1 MKKYTIFSCNKMAVS
16 DRRPFSLVFAEEDT
30 AVLYTAIPNSTNSKN
45 VAAKEGH
52 VLTYIMIGV

>member
-1 MKKYTIFSCNKMAVS
+1 MAVS